1 MLVGMKRETR
11 VRETTSDSRDS
22 SALAP
27 GRWAQQGL
35 PTITISAEQQGLA
48 LSSATACD
56 PFLDTSLYRHC
67 LARKVSGNL
76 ILVTYSVGKL
86 SRLDA
91 RRTVCIPDMA
101 FQASFRDI
109 VAGGLLSCCVWVR
122 IDG

>member
-11 VRETTSDSRDS
+11 DRETTSDSRDS

-56 PFLDTSLYRHC
+56 PFLDTSLYRYC
-67 LARKVSGNL
+67 
-76 ILVTYSVGKL
+76 IWKL
-86 SRLDA
+86 DLGDL
-91 RRTVCIPDMA
+91 
-101 FQASFRDI
+101 FGQE
-109 VAGGLLSCCVWVR
+109 
-122 IDG
+122 